1 MTNLPKLFIKKWH
14 RFPICSHSW
23 GLENRKQNNIHFDY
37 KFRSIRPWRERVQR
51 RIRKV
56 VTDCGVSGSR
66 GCVARGLL
74 VRKDAME
81 FMWFVPVFVVV
92 LSLGFDQARYIIVF
106 AVVTVGCWLCSRA
119 LVLIPFAIR
128 SCKGITSQ
136 SLLFLSFDLVL
147 YVYLV
152 TLNNKDTWNHRNNSH
167 QITFSKTCSI
177 RSFTLFSTH
186 IYLFCFVL
194 FSILYTCD
202 NQIWCARLYNYT
214 NEAFVT

>member
-14 RFPICSHSW
+14 TFPIFSHSW
-23 GLENRKQNNIHFDY
+23 GLENRQQNNIHFDY
-37 KFRSIRPWRERVQR
+37 KFRSIRAWRERVQR

-74 VRKDAME
+74 VRKDALV

-92 LSLGFDQARYIIVF
+92 LSLGFDQARCIIVF
-106 AVVTVGCWLCSRA
+106 VVVAVGCWLRSRA

-147 YVYLV
+147 YVYLI
-152 TLNNKDTWNHRNNSH
+152 TLNNKNRHMKS
-167 QITFSKTCSI
+167 
-177 RSFTLFSTH
+177 
-186 IYLFCFVL
+186 
-194 FSILYTCD
+194 
-202 NQIWCARLYNYT
+202 
-214 NEAFVT
+214 